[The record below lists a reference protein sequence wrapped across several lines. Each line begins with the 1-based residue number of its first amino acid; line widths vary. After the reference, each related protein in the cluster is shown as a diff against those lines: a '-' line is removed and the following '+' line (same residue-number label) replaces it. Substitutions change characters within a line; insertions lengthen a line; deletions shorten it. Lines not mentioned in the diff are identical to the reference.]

1 MGKVQ
6 KISIKHVLY
15 NLVGIEKFILIRK
28 KEEAKNHTSELLKT
42 SSNITDV
49 DKSVDI
55 ANFKIPSIPI
65 HILKLWS
72 GVNFVL
78 ETIIS
83 EVASRRK
90 DLAPHKNVFH

>member
-1 MGKVQ
+1 MIVA
-6 KISIKHVLY
+6 L
-15 NLVGIEKFILIRK
+15 LRK
-28 KEEAKNHTSELLKT
+28 NEEAKNHTSELLKT

-83 EVASRRK
+83 EAAPRRK